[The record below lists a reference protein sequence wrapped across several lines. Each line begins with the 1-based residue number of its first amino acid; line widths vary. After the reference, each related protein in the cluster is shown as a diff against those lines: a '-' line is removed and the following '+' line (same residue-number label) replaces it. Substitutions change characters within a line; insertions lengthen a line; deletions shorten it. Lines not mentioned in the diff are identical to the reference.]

1 MESFKIENLSFSYP
15 ERENKA
21 LDDINISVKKGEFVT
36 VCGKSGCGKTT
47 LLRLLKPAI
56 SPHGEI
62 FGKIYFENFPISQI
76 GEREQ
81 AQKIGFVMQNPDNQI
96 VTDKVWHELAFGLES
111 LGCKTEEIRMR
122 VSEMASYFG
131 IQGWF
136 HKKVCELSGGQ
147 KQILN
152 LASVMAMQPSVLILD
167 EPTAQLDPI
176 AAGDFLRTIEKINR
190 ELGVTVIMTEHR
202 LEEVFPVSDRVI
214 VLERGKVAVDC
225 RAEELGRIGVQ
236 NSIYSSLPVPM
247 RVFGAVEKSENCPL
261 TVREGRIWL
270 ENYAKEHTLRDDFSK
285 KKKEENNSKTAV
297 EMRDVWFRYEKN
309 SEDIVKGL
317 NLTVK
322 EGEIFCIVGGNGA
335 GKSTTLSLLSGI
347 NKPYR
352 GKIFING
359 EKISEIDGLYDG
371 LLGVLPQNPTDLFVK
386 KTVRLDLEEVL
397 SYKGISKE
405 KKAERLENV
414 VKLCGLCG
422 LLESHPYDLSGGEQQ
437 RAALAKIL
445 LNEPKILILDE
456 PTKGMGAEFKKEF
469 GAMLKELK
477 RNGVTIVTV
486 SHDTEFC
493 AQYADTCA
501 MFFDGAITSQAGARD
516 FFAGKSFY
524 TTAANRMA
532 RGILPNAVLAEDI
545 IYACTGKSPD
555 AEKKTTDGKIYF
567 EEKRNNEKKEIKKTP
582 KKDKKISKNTL
593 FAMLF
598 VFFSVPLTI
607 LFGTY
612 FLEDRK
618 YYFISLLIIAE
629 TLIPFF
635 ALFEGRKPKAKELVV
650 ISVLCALGVCGRTV
664 FYMLPQF
671 KPLAAIVIVSGACL
685 GGDSGFLVGAVSAF
699 VSNFFFGQGPWTPW
713 QMFSFGVIGFIS
725 GLIFKDLG
733 LKKSKLILSIYGF
746 LAIFLI
752 YGGIMNPASVIMY
765 QENINMGMI
774 ISSYVMGAPFDLIHA
789 FSTVF
794 FMWCISDVMCEKLER
809 IKIKYGLTE

>member
-15 ERENKA
+15 QREHKA
-21 LDDINISVKKGEFVT
+21 LDDINISINKGEFVT
-36 VCGKSGCGKTT
+36 ICGKSGCGKTT

-62 FGKIYFENFPISQI
+62 FGKIYFENCPLSQI

-111 LGCKTEEIRMR
+111 LGYKTEEIRMR

-214 VLERGKVAVDC
+214 VLDEGKITADC
-225 RAEELGRIGVQ
+225 KAEELGRIGAE

-247 RVFGAVEKSENCPL
+247 RVFGAVEKSEKCPL
-261 TVREGRIWL
+261 TVRDGRIWL
-270 ENYAKEHTLRDDFSK
+270 ENYAKEHNLCDDFSK
-285 KKKEENNSKTAV
+285 KNEEEKNFKTAV
-297 EMRDVWFRYEKN
+297 EMKDVWFRYEKN
-309 SEDIVKGL
+309 SADIVKGL

-371 LLGVLPQNPTDLFVK
+371 LLGVIPQNPTDLFVK
-386 KTVRLDLEEVL
+386 KTVRLDLEDVL
-397 SYKGISKE
+397 SDKGISKE
-405 KKAERLENV
+405 EKAERLENV
-414 VKLCGLCG
+414 VKLCGLFG

-445 LNEPKILILDE
+445 LNEPKILVLDE
-456 PTKGMGAEFKKEF
+456 PTKGMDAEFKKEF
-469 GAMLKELK
+469 GAMLKTLK
-477 RNGVTIVTV
+477 NDGATVVMV

-501 MFFDGAITSQAGARD
+501 MFFDGAITSQADARE
-516 FFAGKSFY
+516 FFAGKNFY

-532 RGILPNAVLAEDI
+532 RGILPDAVLAEDI
-545 IYACTGKSPD
+545 IYACTGKAPD
-555 AEKKTTDGKIYF
+555 AEKKTADGKIYF
-567 EEKRNNEKKEIKKTP
+567 EEKRKDEKKEIKKSSR
-582 KKDKKISKNTL
+582 KDKKISKNTL

-635 ALFEGRKPKAKELVV
+635 AHFEGRKPKAREIVV
-650 ISVLCALGVCGRTV
+650 ISVLCALGVCGRAI

-671 KPLAAIVIVSGACL
+671 KPLAAIVIVSGACF
-685 GGDSGFLVGAVSAF
+685 GGGSGFLVGAVSAF

-713 QMFSFGVIGFIS
+713 QMFSFGIIGFLS

-733 LKKSKLILSIYGF
+733 LKKSKLIFSIYGF

-765 QENINMGMI
+765 QENINMEMI

-789 FSTVF
+789 LSTVF
-794 FMWCISDVMCEKLER
+794 FMWCISEVMCEKLER